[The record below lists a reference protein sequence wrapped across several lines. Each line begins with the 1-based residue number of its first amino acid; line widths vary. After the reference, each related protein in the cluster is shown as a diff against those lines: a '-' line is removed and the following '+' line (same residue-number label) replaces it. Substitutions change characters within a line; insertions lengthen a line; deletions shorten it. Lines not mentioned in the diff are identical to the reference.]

1 MWFLATQDAG
11 IYLASPYTAAASA
24 VTGFVTDPREVL
36 DFDKSKR
43 WSVEDLL
50 RQEEAKQPE
59 QLQAV

>member
-1 MWFLATQDAG
+1 MHNEQDAG

-24 VTGFVTDPREVL
+24 VTGYVTDPREVF

-50 RQEEAKQPE
+50 MEGSSVQT
-59 QLQAV
+59 V